1 MSKIIKKT
9 VWKIID
15 LKRLVRCIVYLGGF
29 TTQIHIGWRFICGR
43 MTEAEKAV
51 IDQQREARTGAS
63 GDAWALHSHLASP
76 LRERNLLR
84 TRSGRWYCLAA
95 VVRSPRAARRRP
107 FLPSMEQASRRQ
119 PAAVQSGEL
128 RRSWGGGHRPP

>member
-43 MTEAEKAV
+43 MTQAGKAV
-51 IDQQREARTGAS
+51 IDQQEGTEAGAS
-63 GDAWALHSHLASP
+63 GDDLGAPFSLSAL
-76 LRERNLLR
+76 
-84 TRSGRWYCLAA
+84 C
-95 VVRSPRAARRRP
+95 
-107 FLPSMEQASRRQ
+107 
-119 PAAVQSGEL
+119 
-128 RRSWGGGHRPP
+128 